1 MKEKKCDSIENQTNM
16 YACLTI
22 HGNRESV
29 TWDYPENWI
38 GPVRYLKNIAY
49 NPNTTIVQVV
59 GIHWPKKQ
67 LTAGGHRRIHVDTV
81 MPVEESTA
89 DICAIFFSKI
99 QNPYQEGVVK
109 CR

>member
-67 LTAGGHRRIHVDTV
+67 LTAGGHRRIR
-81 MPVEESTA
+81 ESESFWLLRA
-89 DICAIFFSKI
+89 FVV
-99 QNPYQEGVVK
+99 NPMVAH
-109 CR
+109 